1 MKIFNLIKKN
11 KKINI
16 LLSGGTSIE
25 KYLNIFLKEN
35 LDWDNIKFYL
45 SDERLTK
52 NQKDQNF
59 YLIKKIFMDNK
70 VSPSIIVNI
79 KNIKNKKEYIK
90 KKMDLAILGLG
101 DEGHIASIFKDS
113 KICRKLINTKSKSNI
128 FTTEKIGLPFVRRI
142 TVNISLILN
151 CKVIILF
158 IKNEE
163 RLIFLKKIL
172 KNRQFQ
178 YPIVNLVAHKKNNF
192 YFFYKNKK
200 ILLDNNF

>member
-11 KKINI
+11 RKINI

-59 YLIKKIFMDNK
+59 YFIKKIFMDNK

-101 DEGHIASIFKDS
+101 DQGHIASIFKDS
-113 KICRKLINTKSKSNI
+113 KIYRKLINVKSKSNI
-128 FTTEKIGLPFVRRI
+128 FTTEKIGLPFARRI

-172 KNRQFQ
+172 KNRQLQ
-178 YPIVNLVAHKKNNF
+178 YPIVNLVEHKKNNF

-200 ILLDNNF
+200 ILLDKNF

>member
-1 MKIFNLIKKN
+1 MKILNLIKKTR
-11 KKINI
+11 KINI

-25 KYLNIFLKEN
+25 KYLNIFLKDN
-35 LDWDNIKFYL
+35 LDCDNIKFYL

-52 NQKDQNF
+52 NKKDQNF
-59 YLIKKIFMDNK
+59 FFIKKIFMDNK
-70 VSPSIIVNI
+70 INPSIIVNI

-90 KKMDLAILGLG
+90 TKMDLAILGLG
-101 DEGHIASIFKDS
+101 DQGHIASIFKDS
-113 KICRKLINTKSKSNI
+113 KIYRKLINAKSKSNI
-128 FTTEKIGLPFVRRI
+128 FTTEKIGLPFVKRI

-178 YPIVNLVAHKKNNF
+178 YPIVNLITHKKNNF

-200 ILLDNNF
+200 ILLDYNF

>member
-79 KNIKNKKEYIK
+79 KNIKNKNEYIK